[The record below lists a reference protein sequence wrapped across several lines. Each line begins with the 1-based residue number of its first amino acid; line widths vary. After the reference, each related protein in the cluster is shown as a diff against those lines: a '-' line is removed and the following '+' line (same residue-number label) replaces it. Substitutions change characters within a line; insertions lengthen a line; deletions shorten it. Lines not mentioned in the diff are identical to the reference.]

1 MLPQG
6 LQPGSLRRL
15 GHRGSHRGLGCGPI
29 SLSRSCDTRA
39 PQPGAAG
46 PTGSST
52 PSLSSRGQKG
62 AGSGTYRE
70 ATAQEAVTISRLV
83 WSKTL
88 FKPQLRGPCRL
99 PGQHTS
105 EQSRPR
111 GMAPGRRRREGQTSR
126 GSRDRRGHRV
136 KTKEIWSKCQLQ
148 SQPRQC
154 QVINCDKCTAA
165 CTRLAGQGIRE
176 NCPRCSAFL

>member
-1 MLPQG
+1 MAPFPSAAPVTPVLPSPG
-6 LQPGSLRRL
+6 LLAPLAPPRPPSPL
-15 GHRGSHRGLGCGPI
+15 GDRK
-29 SLSRSCDTRA
+29 DTA
-39 PQPGAAG
+39 PCPA
-46 PTGSST
+46 PL
-52 PSLSSRGQKG
+52 PSG

-111 GMAPGRRRREGQTSR
+111 GMAPARRRREGQTSR

-176 NCPRCSAFL
+176 NCPRCSVFL